1 MPYSMDFRERV
12 MAACDRE
19 MATSVVA
26 RLFLVSPSWVR
37 RLKQRRRET
46 GSIAPRVS
54 PTGPPPKIGP
64 DLHPF
69 IHEHFRKQP
78 GTTLPQ
84 LARALEAH
92 TGQTYGLTTVGR
104 TAHRLGYRLKKSHG
118 SPHSRRAPT
127 SQRSARTS
135 RSQGALPPPPP
146 SSSSMNPR
154 PRPT

>member
-12 MAACDRE
+12 IAACDRG

-46 GSIAPRVS
+46 GSIAPRVCPS
-54 PTGPPPKIGP
+54 GPPPRIGP
-64 DLHPF
+64 GLHPF

-92 TGQTYGLTTVGR
+92 TGQTYGLTTVR
-104 TAHRLGYRLKKSHG
+104 RAAHRLRYRLKKSPL
-118 SPHSRRAPT
+118 SPPSRHAPISRRNA
-127 SQRSARTS
+127 
-135 RSQGALPPPPP
+135 
-146 SSSSMNPR
+146 
-154 PRPT
+154 